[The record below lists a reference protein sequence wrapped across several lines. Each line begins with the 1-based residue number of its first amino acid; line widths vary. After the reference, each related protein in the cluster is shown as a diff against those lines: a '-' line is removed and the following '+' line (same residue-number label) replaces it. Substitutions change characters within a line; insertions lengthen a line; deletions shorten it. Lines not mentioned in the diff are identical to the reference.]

1 MFDVDIWQEI
11 FSTIRKNKLRTFLTG
26 FSVAWGIFM
35 LMVLLGSGNGLSNG
49 VKEQFAQNAV
59 NVMWMWTGETSI
71 PYNGLKEGRAV
82 KFNNQDYDFLT
93 TKEKDIEK
101 VSSKYYLPNDI
112 LYAYGKEYGSFET
125 STCYPALKDMENI
138 SISMG
143 RFINDMDL
151 REFRKVVVIGDEI
164 RKALFKEEDPI
175 GKYVKIGGV
184 PFNVVGVSKDT
195 KRQENNR
202 QAYMPFTTAQR
213 IFSGGDRVHMFTVT
227 SKMVQ
232 TAEEADTITEKI
244 RTDMAQRHDFDRK
257 DKRAMGSFNMQAEYI
272 RTMKIFQAINLFVW
286 IIGIGTLIAGI
297 VGVSNI
303 MLILVK
309 ERTREIGIRK
319 AIGATP
325 LSVIG
330 LVLLESVLITTV
342 AGYIG
347 LVMGVGLMELI
358 NMGLEQAAAASTA
371 ASDNAF
377 FLNPTVDFKTAISA
391 TLILIFSGALAGYL
405 PARKAANVTPIE
417 ALRDEN

>member
-49 VKEQFAQNAV
+49 VKVQFARNAV
-59 NVMWMWTGETSI
+59 NVMWLWTGETSI
-71 PYNGLKEGRAV
+71 PYNGLKEGREV

-93 TKEKDIEK
+93 TKSKEIEQ
-101 VSSKYYLPNDI
+101 VSSRYFLPNDI
-112 LYAYGKEYGSFET
+112 LYSYGKEYGSFET
-125 STCYPALKDMENI
+125 SSCYPTLKEMDNI
-138 SISMG
+138 TIKSG
-143 RFINDMDL
+143 RFINELDM
-151 REFRKVVVIGDEI
+151 REFRKVVIIGDEI

-175 GKYVKIGGV
+175 GKYIKIGGV
-184 PFNVVGVSKDT
+184 PFDVIGVSND
-195 KRQENNR
+195 KRVENNR
-202 QAYMPFTTAQR
+202 QAYVPFTTAQR
-213 IFSGGDRVHMFTVT
+213 IFNGGNRVHTFSVT
-227 SKMVQ
+227 TTMVQ
-232 TAEEADTITEKI
+232 TSEAADSITERI
-244 RTDMAQRHDFDRK
+244 RVAMATRHNFDPK
-257 DKRAMGSFNMQAEYI
+257 DTRAMGSFNMQTEYI

-325 LSVIG
+325 FSVIG

-358 NMGLEQAAAASTA
+358 NMGLEQATA
-371 ASDNAF
+371 GGADNVF
-377 FLNPTVDFKTAISA
+377 FKNPTVDFNTAVSA
-391 TLILIFSGALAGYL
+391 TLILILSGALAGYL

>member
-11 FSTIRKNKLRTFLTG
+11 FSTIKKNKLRTFLTG

-71 PYNGLKEGRAV
+71 PFNGLKEGRPV

-93 TKEKDIEK
+93 TKEKNIEK
-101 VSSKYYLPNDI
+101 VSSRYYLPNDI

-125 STCYPALKDMENI
+125 STCYPSLREMENI
-138 SISMG
+138 SIKSG
-143 RFINDMDL
+143 RFINELDMI
-151 REFRKVVVIGDEI
+151 EFRKVVIIGDEI
-164 RKALFKEEDPI
+164 RKALFKEEEPI
-175 GKYVKIGGV
+175 GKYIKIGGV
-184 PFNVVGVSKDT
+184 PFYVIGVSEDK
-195 KRQENNR
+195 KRKENNR
-202 QAYMPFTTAQR
+202 QAYMPFSTAQR
-213 IFSGGDRVHMFTVT
+213 IFNGGDRVHTFTVT

-232 TAEEADTITEKI
+232 TTEEAEAITEKI
-244 RTDMAQRHDFDRK
+244 RVEMSKRHDFDPK
-257 DKRAMGSFNMQAEYI
+257 DKRAMGSFNMLTEYI

-325 LSVIG
+325 FSVIG

-358 NMGLEQAAAASTA
+358 NFVLEQATAAAGPS
-371 ASDNAF
+371 NNVF
-377 FLNPTVDFKTAISA
+377 FLNPTVDFKTAVSA
-391 TLILIFSGALAGYL
+391 TLILILSGALAGYL

>member
-11 FSTIRKNKLRTFLTG
+11 FSTIQKNKLRTFLTG

-49 VKEQFAQNAV
+49 VKDQFAENAV

-71 PYNGLKEGRAV
+71 PFNGLKEGRPV

-93 TKEKDIEK
+93 TKSKEVEK
-101 VSSKYYLPNDI
+101 VSSRYYLPNDI

-125 STCYPALKDMENI
+125 STCYPTLQEMEMINI
-138 SISMG
+138 SSG
-143 RFINDMDL
+143 RFINELDMQD
-151 REFRKVVVIGDEI
+151 FRKVVVIGDEI
-164 RKALFKEEDPI
+164 RKALFKEEEPI
-175 GKYVKIGGV
+175 GKYVRIGGV
-184 PFNVVGVSKDT
+184 PFYVIGVSKD
-195 KRQENNR
+195 KKNSDKNR
-202 QAYMPFTTAQR
+202 QAYMPFSTAQR
-213 IFSGGDRVHMFTVT
+213 IFSGGDRVHTFTVT
-227 SKMVQ
+227 SKIVQ
-232 TAEEADTITEKI
+232 TSEEAEAISDKI
-244 RTDMAQRHDFDRK
+244 RDDMAKRHAFDPK
-257 DKRAMGSFNMQAEYI
+257 DTRAMGSFNMLTQYI

-325 LSVIG
+325 MSVIG

-358 NMGLEQAAAASTA
+358 NMGLERAAAAGGPSNNT
-371 ASDNAF
+371 F
-377 FLNPTVDFKTAISA
+377 FLNPTVDFKTAVSA
-391 TLILIFSGALAGYL
+391 TLILILSGALAGYL

>member
-71 PYNGLKEGRAV
+71 PYNGLKEGRAI
-82 KFNNQDYDFLT
+82 KFDNRDYDFLT
-93 TKEKDIEK
+93 TKEEDIEK
-101 VSSKYYLPNDI
+101 VSSRYYLPNDI

-138 SISMG
+138 SIQTG
-143 RFINDMDL
+143 RFINEMDI

-164 RKALFKEEDPI
+164 RKALFKDEDPI
-175 GKYVKIGGV
+175 GKYLKIGGV
-184 PFNVVGVSKDT
+184 PFNVIGVSKDK

-244 RTDMAQRHDFDRK
+244 RTDMALRHNFDPK
-257 DKRAMGSFNMQAEYI
+257 DKRAMGSFNMQTEYI

-330 LVLLESVLITTV
+330 LVLLESILITTV

-347 LVMGVGLMELI
+347 LVMGVGLMELV
-358 NMGLEQAAAASTA
+358 NMVLEQAASASTA
-371 ASDNAF
+371 SADNVF
-377 FLNPTVDFKTAISA
+377 FLNPTVDFKTAVSA

-417 ALRDEN
+417 ALRDE

>member
-11 FSTIRKNKLRTFLTG
+11 FSTIKKNKLRTFLTG

-49 VKEQFAQNAV
+49 VKDQFAENAV

-71 PYNGLKEGRAV
+71 PYNGLKEGRPV

-93 TKEKDIEK
+93 TKSTEVEK
-101 VSSKYYLPNDI
+101 VSSRYYLPNDI

-125 STCYPALKDMENI
+125 STCYPTLKDMENI
-138 SISMG
+138 TIGSG
-143 RFINDMDL
+143 RFINELDMQD
-151 REFRKVVVIGDEI
+151 FRKVVVIGDEI

-175 GKYVKIGGV
+175 GKYVRIGGV
-184 PFNVVGVSKDT
+184 PFYVIGVSKD
-195 KRQENNR
+195 KKNVDKNR
-202 QAYMPFTTAQR
+202 QAYMPFSTAQR
-213 IFSGGDRVHMFTVT
+213 IFNGGDRVHTFTVT
-227 SKMVQ
+227 SKIVQ
-232 TAEEADTITEKI
+232 TSEEAEAISDKI
-244 RTDMAQRHDFDRK
+244 RADMAKRHAFDPK
-257 DKRAMGSFNMQAEYI
+257 DTRAMGSFNMLTQYI
-272 RTMKIFQAINLFVW
+272 RTMKIFQAINMFVW

-325 LSVIG
+325 FSVIS
-330 LVLLESVLITTV
+330 LVLMESVLITTV

-347 LVMGVGLMELI
+347 LVMGVGLMELV
-358 NMGLEQAAAASTA
+358 NMVLVQSAAASGP
-371 ASDNAF
+371 SNNSF
-377 FLNPTVDFKTAISA
+377 FLNPTVDFKTAVSA
-391 TLILIFSGALAGYL
+391 TLILILSGALAGYL

>member
-71 PYNGLKEGRAV
+71 PYKGLKEGRAV

-125 STCYPALKDMENI
+125 STCYPALRDMENI
-138 SISMG
+138 SINTG

-184 PFNVVGVSKDT
+184 PFNVIGVSKDL

-227 SKMVQ
+227 SRMVQ
-232 TAEEADTITEKI
+232 TAEEADTITEKV
-244 RTDMAQRHDFDRK
+244 RTDMAQRHNFDPK

-319 AIGATP
+319 AIGASP

-371 ASDNAF
+371 SSDNVF

>member
-59 NVMWMWTGETSI
+59 NVMWMWTGETSM
-71 PYNGLKEGRAV
+71 PYNGLKEGRPI

-93 TKEKDIEK
+93 TKSKEVEK
-101 VSSKYYLPNDI
+101 VSSRYYLPNDI

-125 STCYPALKDMENI
+125 STCYPSLREMENI
-138 SISMG
+138 NVVSG
-143 RFINDMDL
+143 RFVNDMDI

-184 PFNVVGVSKDT
+184 PFNVIGVSKDI

-213 IFSGGDRVHMFTVT
+213 IYSGGDRVHMFTVT
-227 SKMVQ
+227 SRMVQ

-244 RTDMAQRHDFDRK
+244 RVDMAKRHEFDPK
-257 DKRAMGSFNMQAEYI
+257 DKRAMGSFNMLTQYI
-272 RTMKIFQAINLFVW
+272 RTMKIFQAINMFVW

-358 NMGLEQAAAASTA
+358 NMALEQASAASQAAA
-371 ASDNAF
+371 DNAF
-377 FLNPTVDFKTAISA
+377 FLNPTVDFKTAVSA

-417 ALRDEN
+417 ALRDE

>member
-49 VKEQFAQNAV
+49 VKEQFAENAV

-93 TKEKDIEK
+93 TKSKEVEK
-101 VSSKYYLPNDI
+101 VSSRYYLPNDI
-112 LYAYGKEYGSFET
+112 LYSYGKEYGSFET
-125 STCYPALKDMENI
+125 STCYPSLKEMENI
-138 SISMG
+138 NIKSG
-143 RFINDMDL
+143 RFINDLDMQ
-151 REFRKVVVIGDEI
+151 EFRKVVIIGDEI

-175 GKYVKIGGV
+175 GKYIKIGGV
-184 PFNVVGVSKDT
+184 PFNVIGVSESK
-195 KRQENNR
+195 KRNQDNNR
-202 QAYMPFTTAQR
+202 SAYMPFSTAQR
-213 IFSGGDRVHMFTVT
+213 IFNGGDRVHTFTVT

-232 TAEEADTITEKI
+232 TVEEAEAINEKV
-244 RTDMAQRHDFDRK
+244 RLDMANRHDFDPK
-257 DKRAMGSFNMQAEYI
+257 DKRAMGSFNMLTEYI

-309 ERTREIGIRK
+309 ERTKEIGIRK

-325 LSVIG
+325 FSVIS

-358 NMGLEQAAAASTA
+358 NFGLEAATA
-371 ASDNAF
+371 GGGGDNVF
-377 FLNPTVDFKTAISA
+377 FKNPTVDFKTAVSA
-391 TLILIFSGALAGYL
+391 TLILILSGALAGYF
-405 PARKAANVTPIE
+405 PSKRAASVTPIE

>member
-59 NVMWMWTGETSI
+59 NVMWMWTGETSM

-93 TKEKDIEK
+93 TKSKEVEK
-101 VSSKYYLPNDI
+101 VSSRYYLPNDI

-125 STCYPALKDMENI
+125 STCYPTLKDMENI
-138 SISMG
+138 SVSSG
-143 RFINDMDL
+143 RFINEMDMQ
-151 REFRKVVVIGDEI
+151 EFRKVVVIGDEI
-164 RKALFKEEDPI
+164 RKALFKEEEPI
-175 GKYVKIGGV
+175 GKYIKIGDV
-184 PFNVVGVSKDT
+184 PFDVIGVSKDV
-195 KRQENNR
+195 KRAENNR
-202 QAYMPFTTAQR
+202 QAYIPFTTAQR
-213 IFSGGDRVHMFTVT
+213 IFNGGDRVHTFTVT

-232 TAEEADTITEKI
+232 TAEEAEAITEKI
-244 RTDMAQRHDFDRK
+244 RGDMANRHAFDPK
-257 DKRAMGSFNMQAEYI
+257 DKRAMGSFNMLTQYI
-272 RTMKIFQAINLFVW
+272 RTMKIFQAINIFVW

-309 ERTREIGIRK
+309 ERTKEIGIRK
-319 AIGATP
+319 ALGATP
-325 LSVIG
+325 FSVIS
-330 LVLLESVLITTV
+330 LVLLESVLITTI

-358 NMGLEQAAAASTA
+358 NFGLEQATAGGAS
-371 ASDNAF
+371 NVF
-377 FLNPTVDFKTAISA
+377 FKNPTVDFQTAVSA
-391 TLILIFSGALAGYL
+391 TLILILSGALAGYF
-405 PARKAANVTPIE
+405 PSRRAANVTPIE
-417 ALRDEN
+417 ALRDE

>member
-49 VKEQFAQNAV
+49 VKTQFAENAV

-71 PYNGLKEGRAV
+71 PYNGLKEGRPV
-82 KFNNQDYDFLT
+82 KFNNRDYEFLT
-93 TKEKDIEK
+93 TKSKEVEK
-101 VSSKYYLPNDI
+101 VSSRYYLPNEV
-112 LYAYGKEYGSFET
+112 LYVYGKEYGSFET
-125 STCYPALKDMENI
+125 CSCYPSLQEMENI
-138 SISMG
+138 VTGKG
-143 RFINDMDL
+143 RFINEMDMN
-151 REFRKVVVIGDEI
+151 EFRKVVVISEEI
-164 RKALFKEEDPI
+164 RKALFKEEDAI
-175 GKYVKIGGV
+175 GKYLKIGDV
-184 PFNVVGVSKDT
+184 PFQVIGFTENK
-195 KRQENNR
+195 KRQDRNR
-202 QAYMPFTTAQR
+202 TAYIPFTTAQR
-213 IFSGGDRVHMFTVT
+213 IFSGSDRVHAFTVT

-232 TAEEADTITEKI
+232 TSEAADSITDRI
-244 RTDMAQRHDFDRK
+244 RADMALRHNFDPK
-257 DKRAMGSFNMQAEYI
+257 DKRAMGSFNMLTQYI

-325 LSVIG
+325 FSVIG
-330 LVLLESVLITTV
+330 LVLLESILITTV

-347 LVMGVGLMELI
+347 LVMGVGLMEMI
-358 NMGLEQAAAASTA
+358 NMGLEQAASASAEAA
-371 ASDNAF
+371 DNVF
-377 FLNPTVDFKTAISA
+377 FKNPTVDFKTAVSA
-391 TLILIFSGALAGYL
+391 TLILIFSGAIAGYL

>member
-11 FSTIRKNKLRTFLTG
+11 FSTIKKNKLRTFLTG

-49 VKEQFAQNAV
+49 VKEQFAENAV

-71 PYNGLKEGRAV
+71 PYNGLKEGRPV

-93 TKEKDIEK
+93 TKSKEVEK
-101 VSSKYYLPNDI
+101 VSSRYYLPNDI

-125 STCYPALKDMENI
+125 STCYPTLQEMEMINI
-138 SISMG
+138 NSG
-143 RFINDMDL
+143 RFINELDMQD
-151 REFRKVVVIGDEI
+151 FRKVVVIGDEI
-164 RKALFKEEDPI
+164 RKALFKEEEPI
-175 GKYVKIGGV
+175 GKYVRIGGV
-184 PFNVVGVSKDT
+184 PFYVIGVSKD
-195 KRQENNR
+195 KKNSDKNR
-202 QAYMPFTTAQR
+202 QAYMPFSTAQR
-213 IFSGGDRVHMFTVT
+213 IFSGGDRVHTFTVT
-227 SKMVQ
+227 SKIVQ
-232 TAEEADTITEKI
+232 TSEEAEAISDKI
-244 RTDMAQRHDFDRK
+244 RDDMAKRHAFDPK
-257 DKRAMGSFNMQAEYI
+257 DTRAMGSFNMLTQYI

-325 LSVIG
+325 MSVIG

-347 LVMGVGLMELI
+347 LVMGGGIMELR
-358 NMGLEQAAAASTA
+358 NMGLERAAAAGGPSNNT
-371 ASDNAF
+371 F
-377 FLNPTVDFKTAISA
+377 FLNPTVDFKTAVSA
-391 TLILIFSGALAGYL
+391 TLILILSGALAGYL

>member
-49 VKEQFAQNAV
+49 VKSEFADNAI

-71 PYNGLKEGRAV
+71 PYNGLKEGRPV

-93 TKEKDIEK
+93 TKSKEVEK
-101 VSSKYYLPNDI
+101 VSSRYYLPSDI
-112 LYAYGKEYGSFET
+112 LFAYGKEYGSFET
-125 STCYPALKDMENI
+125 STCYPSLKEMENI
-138 SISMG
+138 NLSSG
-143 RFINDMDL
+143 RFINDLDL
-151 REFRKVVVIGDEI
+151 LEFRKVAVIGDEI
-164 RKALFKEEDPI
+164 WKALFKEEDPI
-175 GKYVKIGGV
+175 GKYIRIGGV
-184 PFNVVGVSKDT
+184 PFNVIGVTKDK
-195 KRQENNR
+195 KRAEKNR
-202 QAYMPFTTAQR
+202 SAYMPFSTAQR
-213 IFSGGDRVHMFTVT
+213 IFNGGDRVHTFTVT

-232 TAEEADTITEKI
+232 TVEEAEAINEKV
-244 RTDMAQRHDFDRK
+244 RLDMANRHSFDPK
-257 DKRAMGSFNMQAEYI
+257 DKRAMGSFNMLTEYI

-309 ERTREIGIRK
+309 ERTKESGIRK

-325 LSVIG
+325 FSVIS

-358 NMGLEQAAAASTA
+358 NLVLEQATA
-371 ASDNAF
+371 GGADNVF
-377 FLNPTVDFKTAISA
+377 FKNPTVDFSTAVSA
-391 TLILIFSGALAGYL
+391 TLILILSGALAGYF
-405 PARKAANVTPIE
+405 PSKRAASVTPIE

>member
-11 FSTIRKNKLRTFLTG
+11 FSTIKKNKLRTFLTG

-49 VKEQFAQNAV
+49 VKEQFAENAV

-71 PYNGLKEGRAV
+71 PYNGLKEGRPV

-93 TKEKDIEK
+93 TKSKEVEK
-101 VSSKYYLPNDI
+101 VSSRYYLPNDI

-125 STCYPALKDMENI
+125 STCYPTLQEMEMINI
-138 SISMG
+138 NSG
-143 RFINDMDL
+143 RFINELDMQD
-151 REFRKVVVIGDEI
+151 FRKVVVIGDEI
-164 RKALFKEEDPI
+164 RKALFKEEEPI
-175 GKYVKIGGV
+175 GKYVRIGGV
-184 PFNVVGVSKDT
+184 PFYVIGVSKD
-195 KRQENNR
+195 KKNSDKNR
-202 QAYMPFTTAQR
+202 QAYMPFSTAQR
-213 IFSGGDRVHMFTVT
+213 IFSGGDRVHTFTVT
-227 SKMVQ
+227 SKIVQ
-232 TAEEADTITEKI
+232 TSEEAEAISDKI
-244 RTDMAQRHDFDRK
+244 RDDMAKRHAFDPK
-257 DKRAMGSFNMQAEYI
+257 DTRAMGSFNMLTQYI

-325 LSVIG
+325 MSVIG
-330 LVLLESVLITTV
+330 LVSLESVLITTV
-342 AGYIG
+342 AVYIG

-358 NMGLEQAAAASTA
+358 NMGLERAAAAGGPSNNT
-371 ASDNAF
+371 F
-377 FLNPTVDFKTAISA
+377 FLNPTVDFKTAVSA
-391 TLILIFSGALAGYL
+391 TLILILSGALAGYL